1 MDKKLTLEE
10 ELKELES
17 KPSRGLV
24 GFHGPILIT
33 EDENYF
39 KVKIHYHNKDLV
51 KYIGGWQWNA
61 TEKKWLFKKNKKTFD
76 ELQKFKKY
84 ADEFAI
90 TEPTEKE
97 YPPHNQFIEDEKID
111 LPDESSYHFDNDDI
125 QENFSNNSRLY
136 NIESQLEILNK
147 NINDRILPSLDGI
160 KSKPEIIS
168 YKKQTKDISENKN
181 NREINYDDVIKDIIS
196 FYPDDEYNKLFK
208 KYNFTI
214 EQPADMVQN
223 ILNLIQCELMDLIPK
238 EDYEKECLRV
248 GEKFF
253 IKNQINKPDRA
264 YKLSLNDMN
273 RFVKYKGYLHYEPN
287 KPNPYKLID
296 TANNLRNKILKTADK
311 EGLNKFLKTIYT
323 LNFVILT
330 RIAWEMITTRE

>member
-1 MDKKLTLEE
+1 
-10 ELKELES
+10 
-17 KPSRGLV
+17 
-24 GFHGPILIT
+24 
-33 EDENYF
+33 
-39 KVKIHYHNKDLV
+39 
-51 KYIGGWQWNA
+51 
-61 TEKKWLFKKNKKTFD
+61 
-76 ELQKFKKY
+76 
-84 ADEFAI
+84 
-90 TEPTEKE
+90 
-97 YPPHNQFIEDEKID
+97 
-111 LPDESSYHFDNDDI
+111 
-125 QENFSNNSRLY
+125 
-136 NIESQLEILNK
+136 
-147 NINDRILPSLDGI
+147 
-160 KSKPEIIS
+160 
-168 YKKQTKDISENKN
+168 
-181 NREINYDDVIKDIIS
+181 
-196 FYPDDEYNKLFK
+196 
-208 KYNFTI
+208 
-214 EQPADMVQN
+214 MVQN

-264 YKLSLNDMN
+264 YKLSLNDVN